1 MVLSPENLRFSN
13 QEKFSELAEKQL
25 LENPNSDK
33 LFQGSLLR
41 HMLTRTKM
49 VSQIISYI
57 WLYAESE
64 PLAKQAR
71 HWFQNPTKNFDKLE
85 NPTPTDKLPS
95 LAKLMGAKPQ
105 DETIYGEF
113 LSKVFAD
120 VLDESESLYN
130 FPLFN
135 KQDIESGIAVFK
147 TDATITSG
155 CIQDPNPNSPNVL
168 TVMIAFPPCPQ
179 FSAATVTK
187 EELSNWFKDR
197 DSSNYTPPNSYIP
210 CCTSS

>member
-1 MVLSPENLRFSN
+1 MVLSPESLPVSDRQKS
-13 QEKFSELAEKQL
+13 SELTEKQL
-25 LENPNSDK
+25 LENSDSDK
-33 LFQGSLLR
+33 LFQGSVLR

-57 WLYAESE
+57 WLYAESD

-85 NPTPTDKLPS
+85 NPNSTNKLPS
-95 LAKLMGAKPQ
+95 LAKLMGATPQ
-105 DETIYGEF
+105 DQTIYGEF

-120 VLDESESLYN
+120 VKDESKGLYN

-135 KQDIESGIAVFK
+135 KHDIESGIVVFK

-155 CIQDPNPNSPNVL
+155 SIQDPNPNSPNLL
-168 TVMIAFPPCPQ
+168 TVMIAFPARPQ
-179 FSAATVTK
+179 FSEATLTK
-187 EELSNWFKDR
+187 EELSNWLNDR
-197 DSSNYTPPNSYIP
+197 DSNNYTPPNSFVP
-210 CCTSS
+210 CCTTC

>member
-1 MVLSPENLRFSN
+1 MVLSPENLRVSDR
-13 QEKFSELAEKQL
+13 QKSSELAEKQL

-33 LFQGSLLR
+33 LFQGSFLR
-41 HMLTRTKM
+41 HALTRTKM

-57 WLYAESE
+57 WLYAESD

-71 HWFQNPTKNFDKLE
+71 QWFQNPTKNFDQLE
-85 NPTPTDKLPS
+85 NPNSADKLPS

-105 DETIYGEF
+105 DQTIYGEF

-120 VLDESESLYN
+120 VKDESESLYI

-135 KQDIESGIAVFK
+135 KHDIESGIVVFK

-155 CIQDPNPNSPNVL
+155 SVQDPNPNSPNVL
-168 TVMIAFPPCPQ
+168 TVMISFPPRPQ
-179 FSAATVTK
+179 FSEATLTK
-187 EELSNWFKDR
+187 EELSNWFNDR
-197 DSSNYTPPNSYIP
+197 DNNNYTPPNSYIP
-210 CCTSS
+210 CCTTS